1 MHEDVTEAA
10 ERSGFK
16 VSGIEAVNEI
26 DGTAFLMT
34 HQVSGAKLLFLQNED
49 VDKSFSITFKTPAAD
64 DTGVFHILEHSV
76 LCGSERFPVKEPF
89 VNLLKGSM
97 QTFLNAM
104 TFPDKT
110 MYPVASTNMTDLMN
124 LTHVYMDAVFHPNI
138 YHDQNIF
145 KQEGWHLEAVRAED
159 PEAVGEGNADEL
171 CPEEAVIPITSDPS
185 EVRLAYNGVVYNE
198 MKGALSEP
206 ESVLYDTLSAALFPN
221 TTYRFESGGTPA
233 AIPNLTYEAF
243 LDAHGRHYRA
253 DNAYIILYGAVD
265 ADRML
270 RFLDEEYLSKMSARA
285 QSAPVNPLAL
295 QEPVIK
301 MDACRKM
308 VTAPD
313 NACLALGY
321 VVGTSHEVER
331 ALAVDILVDAIAGSN
346 EAPLK
351 RAVINAK
358 LGDDF
363 HASLM
368 DSLLQPFVM
377 MELKGAK
384 PQAEERLEALVLA
397 EIERLANGALDPALL
412 HAAIAHAEFVLREH
426 NFGMA
431 DGVVYS
437 MAAMNGWL
445 YDERDA
451 LAYIRYEDMLA
462 DLKAKADTGWFCT
475 LLREVFLES
484 QHHGQAQ
491 VVPVATEERTASD
504 ERLKRLEAELTPD
517 SLQALEE
524 EERQLVKAQM
534 APDAPEALAKL
545 PKLAVSD
552 LAEAPEEPPFSL
564 EHLGTLPLLRHEVET
579 HGIAYFTRYYDLD
592 CVSFEELPYVAV
604 LAMVL
609 GRMDT
614 DEHTAAQLD
623 TLAQGRLGNL
633 TFAADVYKSDDDDRA
648 RALFLASAS
657 ALPENA
663 GFAGDLTDEVLA
675 RTSFADTSRIYDM
688 LVQRKVAL
696 EQSFAMSGHSTAAN
710 RALSYVTH
718 TAKAKE
724 QIAGIDSYL
733 FLKALIADYEQRSEE
748 LVSKLEELAARIFT
762 DDNCTLSFAGRQ
774 EDLDAYLAAGCR
786 LGVKDRLPERRL
798 HVPDPEDLHEAF
810 GVSTDI
816 TFTSLAADRHSA
828 GAPFSGEWLLA
839 SKMITLSYLWNE
851 VRVVGGAYGVGF
863 ASRRGG
869 NTLFHS
875 YRDPRVSPT
884 LEAFSAAPD
893 WLRSAD
899 ISQDEFEGY
908 VVSTVASLDA
918 PLKPRNLVRRQDIM
932 HFTGCSKADLR
943 QTREEVL
950 GATLASV
957 RSLADPLQALVEGR
971 HVCSVGNADIIKQSG
986 QGFTFVDL
994 T

>member
-1 MHEDVTEAA
+1 
-10 ERSGFK
+10 
-16 VSGIEAVNEI
+16 
-26 DGTAFLMT
+26 
-34 HQVSGAKLLFLQNED
+34 
-49 VDKSFSITFKTPAAD
+49 
-64 DTGVFHILEHSV
+64 
-76 LCGSERFPVKEPF
+76 
-89 VNLLKGSM
+89 
-97 QTFLNAM
+97 
-104 TFPDKT
+104 
-110 MYPVASTNMTDLMN
+110 MN

-724 QIAGIDSYL
+724 QIAGLDSYL